1 MRCFRFRSSLI
12 SDPRLFSRFFGLRPK
27 TCRPAADTRRK
38 LLVAREKK
46 PLVPKVLKTIKSHIL
61 FVFIINFVLRQRAV
75 PIFFMP
81 VERNARD
88 TQMTTRAALV
98 SPKTPSR
105 ACTPLITKSEEKETC
120 GYLVHKHKTIRFDE
134 VVERPLQSI
143 LKSAEQVK
151 KRADSP

>member
-1 MRCFRFRSSLI
+1 MKTYPGCQRLFMRCFRFRSSLI
-12 SDPRLFSRFFGLRPK
+12 SDPRLISRFFGLRPK

-61 FVFIINFVLRQRAV
+61 FVFIISFVLRQRAV

-88 TQMTTRAALV
+88 TQMTTRVIKGARRERREALYAHARV
-98 SPKTPSR
+98 HPLEKNR
-105 ACTPLITKSEEKETC
+105 DCTQYISC
-120 GYLVHKHKTIRFDE
+120 
-134 VVERPLQSI
+134 
-143 LKSAEQVK
+143 
-151 KRADSP
+151 